1 MSRMWSNDPQLDRY
15 PATAGHVFGSNTS
28 KAAADSMRPKMG
40 ALHEITLRAFREA
53 GEAGLTDEQLDRDWC
68 VRANYAKTLRPRR
81 IELTAQGYLKD
92 TGRTSPTTSGRQ
104 AKVWVLAT

>member
-1 MSRMWSNDPQLDRY
+1 MSRLDPATWSDGY
-15 PATAGHVFGSNTS
+15 PNTAGHVHGSATS
-28 KAAADSMRPKMG
+28 RAAAQSMRPKMG

-81 IELTAQGYLKD
+81 IELTALGHLKD
-92 TGRTSPTTSGRQ
+92 SGRTATTVSGRA